1 MKVQCSKKT
10 QIQISTAGSVF
21 LLEDFPM
28 VSFTCKDY
36 MNLIAMLAKLVY
48 LTLMCIQ
55 IQFMVVKFSTTSL
68 KLFNTITLIIYGIM
82 NG

>member
-10 QIQISTAGSVF
+10 QIQISIADSVF
-21 LLEDFPM
+21 LSKGLPI

-48 LTLMCIQ
+48 LTPMCIQ

-68 KLFNTITLIIYGIM
+68 K
-82 NG
+82 